1 MSSSIKEEYITPD
14 KPAIKSTTIRSV
26 LIAAGAVILEHVV
39 TASPAIALLILSITP
54 EWLKGFLTIELI
66 QGTIETILYA
76 IAGAAGITI
85 VTERVKKGDISG
97 VLKVKE

>member
-1 MSSSIKEEYITPD
+1 MSSSIKEEYNVST
-14 KPAIKSTTIRSV
+14 KPASQSVTIRSV
-26 LIAAGAVILEHVV
+26 LLAAGAVILEHVV
-39 TASPAIALLILSITP
+39 TASPMIALAIISITP

-97 VLKVKE
+97 VLKVKK